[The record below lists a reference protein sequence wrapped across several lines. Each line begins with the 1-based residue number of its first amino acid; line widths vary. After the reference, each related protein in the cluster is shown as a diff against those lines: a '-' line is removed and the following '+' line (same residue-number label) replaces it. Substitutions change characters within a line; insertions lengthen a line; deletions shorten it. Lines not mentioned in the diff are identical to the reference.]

1 MASEGSPEGP
11 SKGGTSP
18 SPTDLKVIVND
29 SLRELL
35 RDEPALFARKSE
47 RGPTGTSG
55 GDAPGGKYHDCS
67 QERSVSQSRPPR
79 RPLTATWRGC
89 AVEAQ
94 RRAFHLSARGRPR
107 GGGVLA
113 GLEADLM
120 ASLPPWRP
128 WTAARRGCCWHL
140 PISGRRDGSISP
152 LTGSGLG
159 AMPGAE
165 RLGLKVTGA
174 DDPEGGGGGDANVG
188 GETGGVGTT
197 AAREASTS
205 KGVAS
210 EGLPPVPH
218 KLVLRVLRGEYVEL
232 LRDNLE
238 AQRRSSSQQTSSL
251 SSEPSSSRSRRE
263 VPDLL
268 SWVQCFC
275 TYVAIVTS
283 KKPEKMRQLLAYQT
297 LIVREARRCGG
308 KGWLAY
314 DSYFRQ

>member
-18 SPTDLKVIVND
+18 SPTDLKAIVKD

-79 RPLTATWRGC
+79 RPWTATWRGC

-120 ASLPPWRP
+120 VSLPPWRP

-165 RLGLKVTGA
+165 SVDRLGLKVTGA
-174 DDPEGGGGGDANVG
+174 DDPEGGGGG
-188 GETGGVGTT
+188 ETGDGVGVGTT
-197 AAREASTS
+197 AAPEASTS
-205 KGVAS
+205 KGVASKPFILS

-218 KLVLRVLRGEYVEL
+218 KLVLRVLRGEYVDMAEL

-238 AQRRSSSQQTSSL
+238 AQQRSSSQQTSSS
-251 SSEPSSSRSRRE
+251 SSEPSSSRSRR
-263 VPDLL
+263 
-268 SWVQCFC
+268 
-275 TYVAIVTS
+275 TS
-283 KKPEKMRQLLAYQT
+283 
-297 LIVREARRCGG
+297 
-308 KGWLAY
+308 
-314 DSYFRQ
+314 